1 VKSLAA
7 AGDHEKISIVINLLT
22 NEFTAS
28 AQANHRKVRL
38 FFSLKKKE
46 CELFFNFIVLIQ
58 LRHNFGIFIC
68 LYAGRIDRTSSCN
81 SRVNFR
87 RSPTS
92 QC

>member
-1 VKSLAA
+1 MKSLAA
-7 AGDHEKISIVINLLT
+7 AGDHEKISMVINLLT
-22 NEFTAS
+22 NEFTS
-28 AQANHRKVRL
+28 STQANHRKV
-38 FFSLKKKE
+38 FVFSLKKKE

-81 SRVNFR
+81 SRVNCR
-87 RSPTS
+87 SSPTS